1 MELEK
6 IELPTKIKEID
17 NNLLFQNVMT
27 NRIEEDLL
35 KNLSFIATES
45 NIFTLD
51 CRSAGKDNILNFLS
65 ITKHLDRNAVK
76 DGIGYNV
83 VVFTE
88 KWSAVYNGVDK
99 DFILTRIINMMKE
112 FNVPGAFI
120 EDLKNII

>member
-6 IELPTKIKEID
+6 IELPTKKKEID
-17 NNLLFQNVMT
+17 NDLLFQNVMT

-65 ITKHLDRNAVK
+65 ITKHLDRNAV
-76 DGIGYNV
+76 IGYNV

>member
-6 IELPTKIKEID
+6 IELPTKKKEID

-27 NRIEEDLL
+27 NIEEDLL

-65 ITKHLDRNAVK
+65 ITKHLDRN

>member
-6 IELPTKIKEID
+6 IELPTKKKEID

-27 NRIEEDLL
+27 NMIEEDLL

-65 ITKHLDRNAVK
+65 ITKHLDRN

>member
-6 IELPTKIKEID
+6 IELPTKKKEID

-65 ITKHLDRNAVK
+65 ITKHLDRNAV
-76 DGIGYNV
+76 IGYNV

>member
-6 IELPTKIKEID
+6 IELPTKKKEID

-27 NRIEEDLL
+27 NIEEELL
-35 KNLSFIATES
+35 RNLLFIATES

-65 ITKHLDRNAVK
+65 ITKHLDRN
-76 DGIGYNV
+76 DGIEYNV

>member
-6 IELPTKIKEID
+6 IELPTKKKEID

-27 NRIEEDLL
+27 NIEEELL
-35 KNLSFIATES
+35 RNLLFIATES

-65 ITKHLDRNAVK
+65 ITKHLDRN

>member
-6 IELPTKIKEID
+6 IELPTKKKEID

-27 NRIEEDLL
+27 NIEEELL
-35 KNLSFIATES
+35 RNLLFIATES

>member
-6 IELPTKIKEID
+6 IELPTKKKEID

-35 KNLSFIATES
+35 KNLSFIAIES

-65 ITKHLDRNAVK
+65 ITKHLDRNAV
-76 DGIGYNV
+76 IGYNV